1 MRIVVDRDL
10 CQGHASCEGEAPEVF
25 SVSKQG
31 DLTIL
36 QPEPPEALRR
46 AAELAVK
53 YCPTHALSIVEDD
66 VEEVEEVEAA
76 KAVEEVQEG
85 GGRVVTVEGED

>member
-1 MRIVVDRDL
+1 VRVVVDRDL

-36 QPEPPEALRR
+36 QPEPPDELR
-46 AAELAVK
+46 AQVELAVK
-53 YCPTHALSIVEDD
+53 YCPTHALSIVEDADDADAADAAHDD
-66 VEEVEEVEAA
+66 VISAD
-76 KAVEEVQEG
+76 
-85 GGRVVTVEGED
+85 GED

>member
-1 MRIVVDRDL
+1 VRIVVDRDL

-36 QPEPPEALRR
+36 QPEPPEELR
-46 AAELAVK
+46 AKVELAVK
-53 YCPTHALSIVEDD
+53 YCPTHALSIVEEV
-66 VEEVEEVEAA
+66 VEEV
-76 KAVEEVQEG
+76 VEE
-85 GGRVVTVEGED
+85 ED